1 MSRVYLLALVE
12 LASLGPLATA
22 LAVSLSLKVL
32 EIAPESK
39 EASLALVTTAGA
51 VAALVSNP
59 VWGHLSDRTRSRFG
73 RRRPWIVS
81 GAVLGAVSAVLML
94 LAPGV
99 GWLAAA
105 WALGQA
111 GYNASLA
118 ALNAMLADQVP
129 EEQRAK
135 ASGVFGAFGFLGLV
149 PAMLIAAVF
158 AENLAVVMLA
168 MPLISLVIVGVVCA
182 VVPDAPV
189 SGAGARERGIGDVF
203 RAFLFNPLRVP
214 RFSLVWVQR
223 CVMQFGYTIVGTF
236 GLFYLIERLGMEQG
250 EAVSLTSLA
259 TVAGAGLNTAAAFAC
274 GYLAS
279 RRGNYGPFI
288 VAATA
293 AMAVSLLMKAYTGD
307 VSVFWASTVVAG
319 FALGVYYSI
328 DLALVMRTLPAGEE
342 GKFLGIFNLAKTI
355 PQSVAPALAPLALA
369 VGGPDPVTGHENNY
383 ASLYL
388 AGAVAVLLSLAV
400 LPGLRPVLRRA
411 PATPETSAVPET
423 PAVPEALVPPAASV
437 ASPAPS
443 NPPGAARSEGAPVST
458 DSEDTTP

>member
-1 MSRVYLLALVE
+1 MSRIYLLALVE

-22 LAVSLSLKVL
+22 LVISLSLKVL

-51 VAALVSNP
+51 VTALVSNP

-81 GAVLGAVSAVLML
+81 GAALGAVSAVLML

-105 WALGQA
+105 WVLGQA

-168 MPLISLVIVGVVCA
+168 MPLVSLAVVVAVCA
-182 VVPDAPV
+182 VVPDVPV
-189 SGAGARERGIGDVF
+189 TAGAVGTGSRASGIGDVF

-236 GLFYLIERLGMEQG
+236 GLFYLIERLGMAQG
-250 EAVSLTSLA
+250 EAVSLTSMA

-307 VSVFWASTVVAG
+307 LSVFWASTVIAG

-328 DLALVMRTLPAGEE
+328 DLALVMRTLPAGQE

-411 PATPETSAVPET
+411 PETAA
-423 PAVPEALVPPAASV
+423 PAP
-437 ASPAPS
+437 SPAPS
-443 NPPGAARSEGAPVST
+443 ATPSTPSEGARSESAPAN
-458 DSEDTTP
+458 SEDTTP

>member
-1 MSRVYLLALVE
+1 MSRIYLLALVE

-22 LAVSLSLKVL
+22 LVISLSLKVL

-51 VAALVSNP
+51 VTALVSNP

-105 WALGQA
+105 WVLGQA

-168 MPLISLVIVGVVCA
+168 MPLVSLAVVVAVCA
-182 VVPDAPV
+182 VVPDVPV
-189 SGAGARERGIGDVF
+189 TASGGRAATRAGGIGDVF

-236 GLFYLIERLGMEQG
+236 GLFYLIERLGMAQG
-250 EAVSLTSLA
+250 EAVSLTSMA

-307 VSVFWASTVVAG
+307 LSVFWASTVIAG

-328 DLALVMRTLPAGEE
+328 DLALVMRTLPAGQE

-411 PATPETSAVPET
+411 PETAA
-423 PAVPEALVPPAASV
+423 PAP
-437 ASPAPS
+437 SPAPS
-443 NPPGAARSEGAPVST
+443 ATPSTPSEGARSESAPAN
-458 DSEDTTP
+458 SEDTTP